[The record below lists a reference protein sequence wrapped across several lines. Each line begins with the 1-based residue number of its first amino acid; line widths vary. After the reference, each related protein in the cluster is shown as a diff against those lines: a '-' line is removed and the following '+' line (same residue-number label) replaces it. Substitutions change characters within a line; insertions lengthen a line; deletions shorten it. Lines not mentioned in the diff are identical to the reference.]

1 MNSRLQ
7 RRSGVF
13 APEIHKSSALMV
25 SALGFC
31 ILASSSALT
40 RFLHRVWRM
49 SMCCCVKVNS
59 PLPSSRPKVPQHTC
73 TALACAVYPIALHV
87 SRLFSRQKA
96 SAVATLRIFASQPGI
111 ARQFLGIPRHIYR
124 AKWSVSPSLSTPA
137 VVKAVNPSIAMS
149 NSPLETQAA
158 RSGRAACSANAR
170 CTPANTQR
178 TPCRL
183 SCSSGRLATR
193 ETHSVC
199 RVPIAFS

>member
-1 MNSRLQ
+1 MLLREGELAAVISTKSAAAYLHGAGLRRVPNCFACIQAVLQ
-7 RRSGVF
+7 AEGQ
-13 APEIHKSSALMV
+13 
-25 SALGFC
+25 C
-31 ILASSSALT
+31 
-40 RFLHRVWRM
+40 
-49 SMCCCVKVNS
+49 
-59 PLPSSRPKVPQHTC
+59 
-73 TALACAVYPIALHV
+73 
-87 SRLFSRQKA
+87 SRQA
-96 SAVATLRIFASQPGI
+96 PNL
-111 ARQFLGIPRHIYR
+111 R